1 MQTSLQR
8 TVRSIFSVLFAAGLF
23 AGSMVAHADDPYN
36 SSPLLKDHV
45 DAPTLS
51 ASPSSINGVAN
62 AAIAQAS
69 NNVSQSFQASQGD
82 VAGAA
87 SSQSGATMQS
97 AQIAKILKALNAQDA
112 TASQTPSG
120 QASQVA
126 DAPKPARKFLSN
138 VADKASEVV
147 LGALNMIG
155 VRYKW
160 GGNTPDSG
168 LDCSGFVRYVFQDTL
183 GFLLPRRAV
192 EMSRVGQRVA
202 SNDLKP
208 GDLVFFDTT
217 RRRQV
222 SHVGIY
228 IGDNKFVHSPATGG
242 EIRIDD
248 LHQAYWLRRFEGA
261 RRVRMLNTKADVT
274 PPDLKRVQ
282 ELFKHNPPM

>member
-8 TVRSIFSVLFAAGLF
+8 TARSLFSVLFAVGLL
-23 AGSMVAHADDPYN
+23 AGSMTAHADDPYN
-36 SSPLLKDHV
+36 SSPLLKDHI
-45 DAPTLS
+45 DAPAAS

-62 AAIAQAS
+62 AAIEQAS
-69 NNVSQSFQASQGD
+69 SSVSQSFQVSQGT
-82 VAGAA
+82 APGAA
-87 SSQSGATMQS
+87 TNQASTGKSLQE
-97 AQIAKILKALNAQDA
+97 AQVAKILKALNAQDA
-112 TASQTPSG
+112 TASPAQSST
-120 QASQVA
+120 VA
-126 DAPKPARKFLSN
+126 AAPKPARKFLSN
-138 VADKASEVV
+138 VADKAGEVV

-168 LDCSGFVRYVFQDTL
+168 LDCSGFVRYVFKDTL

-192 EMSRVGQRVA
+192 EMSHVGERVA

-208 GDLVFFDTT
+208 GDLVFFDTS

-248 LHQAYWLRRFEGA
+248 MHQAYWLRRFEGA